1 MGGFDKMVW
10 AIGEPLLR
18 YHLLQFLATRHPFS
32 QPSLLTK
39 SARLFFYARIVCY
52 NIFIMDLP
60 MVLLLAAVVIIFHPF
75 IFLWYGEHQKVKKLL
90 QIAQLGLPQEGMVPA
105 DEVTKAVEAKEREIQ
120 AKELALNLANKRLD
134 KLDTAKFEFV
144 SVTTHQLRTP
154 LSAIKWTFDMLSKGE
169 LGPVT
174 DEQKMFAQKGY
185 ESTDRAIEIVNELLK
200 IDSIQEGKDTR
211 ANYNFANVDLVE
223 LINSVTFLFANQV
236 KARNIELVFNKPASS
251 LVAQVDPKRLH
262 VVFENLLDN
271 AVKYTKPGGRVTVTL
286 SDAKLNSA
294 RSVAEILISDT
305 GIGIPEGEQSK
316 IFQRFFRSSNAVKL
330 VTDGNGLGL
339 AIVKD
344 IIDNHQGEIWFESKE
359 NAGTTFHLTLPLQ
372 QAPLQPN

>member
-1 MGGFDKMVW
+1 MRV
-10 AIGEPLLR
+10 
-18 YHLLQFLATRHPFS
+18 
-32 QPSLLTK
+32 
-39 SARLFFYARIVCY
+39 FFYAKIVCY
-52 NIFIMDLP
+52 NISIMDLP

-105 DEVTKAVEAKEREIQ
+105 DEVTKAVEAKQREIQ

-154 LSAIKWTFDMLSKGE
+154 LSAIKWTFDMLAKGE

-211 ANYNFANVDLVE
+211 ANYNFANVDLAE
-223 LINSVTFLFANQV
+223 LINSVLFLFANQV
-236 KARNIELVFNKPASS
+236 KARNIELIFNKPNTS

-271 AVKYTKPGGRVTVTL
+271 AVKYTKLGGRVTVTL

-294 RSVAEILISDT
+294 RSVAEVTVSDT
-305 GIGIPEGEQSK
+305 GIGIPSGEQTK

-344 IIDNHQGEIWFESKE
+344 IVDNHQGEIWFESKE
-359 NAGTTFHLTLPLQ
+359 NEGTTFHLTLPLQ
-372 QAPLQPN
+372 QAPLQINQS

>member
-1 MGGFDKMVW
+1 
-10 AIGEPLLR
+10 
-18 YHLLQFLATRHPFS
+18 
-32 QPSLLTK
+32 
-39 SARLFFYARIVCY
+39 
-52 NIFIMDLP
+52 MDLQ

-75 IFLWYGEHQKVKKLL
+75 IFLWYGERQKVKKLL
-90 QIAQLGLPQEGMVPA
+90 QIAQLGLPQEGLVPA
-105 DEVTKAVEAKEREIQ
+105 DEVTKAVEAKEREIR

-154 LSAIKWTFDMLSKGE
+154 LSAIKWTFDMLAKGE
-169 LGPVT
+169 LGPIT
-174 DEQKMFAQKGY
+174 DEQRVFAQKGY

-211 ANYNFANVDLVE
+211 ADYNFANIDLVE
-223 LINSVTFLFANQV
+223 LIQSVVFLFGNQA
-236 KARNIELVFNKPASS
+236 KARKIELSFNKPSGNS
-251 LVAQVDPKRLH
+251 VIAQVDPKRLH
-262 VVFENLLDN
+262 IVFENLLDN

-294 RSVAEILISDT
+294 RNAAEIMISDT
-305 GIGIPEGEQSK
+305 GIGIPESEQGK
-316 IFQRFFRSSNAVKL
+316 IFQRFFRSSNAIKL

-344 IIDNHQGEIWFESKE
+344 IVDKHQGEIWFESKE
-359 NAGTTFHLTLPLQ
+359 NEGTTFHLTLPLQ
-372 QAPLQPN
+372 QAALP